1 MVEVFNDTQVDYGPA
16 ATLTGLFEEQV
27 DKTPEAEAVRFEGT
41 SLSYEE
47 LDRLANRIAHALRR
61 HGAKPDATVAV
72 CMERSA
78 LRVAALYGALKSG
91 SAYLPLEVDLPGER
105 LEQILQEAQPAA
117 VLCDLGIKER
127 IAGQFNTVVVSEE
140 QLAHQPDDRLA
151 ISQDPDRLAY
161 VIYTSG
167 STGKPKGVMVE
178 HAAIVNR
185 LRWMQ
190 QEYQL
195 TPGDLVLQK
204 TPYSFDVSVW
214 EFFWPLLFGSRLSVA
229 PPQVHR
235 DPQRLAQVISQEQV
249 TCCHFVPSMLEPFV
263 QGAEARQCTSLRQV
277 VCSGE
282 GLPYDLTERFFEV
295 LPDCRL
301 ANLYGPTEA
310 AVDVT
315 SWDCLREDPRRIVP
329 IGRPIGNIACYV
341 LDSRL
346 EPAPVG
352 TPGELYL
359 SGIGLARGYF
369 QRADLSAER
378 FVACPFAQSERM
390 YKTGDL
396 ARWLA
401 DGTLQHLG
409 RLDGQVK
416 IRGNRIELGDIE
428 AALRSI
434 DSVAEA
440 ACAAVDLGGNLTL
453 AAYLVAAP
461 EEELPPVESLRE
473 ELSAR
478 LPAYMVPAS
487 FTRLDELPLTV
498 SGKTDRKRLPL
509 PTGGDRPRL
518 EQEYVEPEGAA
529 EIRLAEIFAEVL
541 HVDRVGALD
550 NYFALGG
557 DSIRSIQVLAQ
568 ARARQLHFTL
578 PELFAQPT
586 VRQLAALSL
595 THTAE
600 GPIQPVKPLELVD
613 QEDRQRLDQ
622 DVQDAYPLIEL
633 QAGMLFHAAYSPETA
648 VYHDVFGCRIG
659 AALDQPALRAAL
671 DTLTRRHDALRT
683 RFALSG
689 FSRPLQLVQD
699 QAHIPLFVHD
709 LTELEDKE
717 RQQALQEF
725 TEQEK
730 LHRFDWNQPPL
741 LRLHAHKLTSDSF
754 YLTLSF
760 HHAILDGWSVATLLA
775 ELFSLYT
782 SSTPESVAVLAPPAR
797 LAYRDFVALEQ
808 TALED
813 EQARGF
819 WQQQIARLTPTTLPP
834 DPDLPPADAPGALA
848 TEERQVEQPLAERLE
863 QLARSRG
870 VPLKTLLLAAHLRC
884 LALVS
889 GQASV
894 TTGLVTN
901 GRPEAEDGERLLG
914 LFLNTLPVSATL
926 EGSWNQL
933 IGQTAK
939 AERQLL
945 PQRRFP
951 LARIQQMA
959 AGRELFETAFNYN
972 HFHIYDQLEQLDS
985 LAIDEPTVFEYTNFP
1000 LMANFER
1007 QSDGQN
1013 TRSTC
1018 D

>member
-390 YKTGDL
+390 YKTGRPGSL
-396 ARWLA
+396 ACRWNA
-401 DGTLQHLG
+401 PAPGTTRRPGQDPRQSHRTGRHRSGPALDRLRGRSGLRRRRSGRQPHPG
-409 RLDGQVK
+409 RLP
-416 IRGNRIELGDIE
+416 RG
-428 AALRSI
+428 
-434 DSVAEA
+434 
-440 ACAAVDLGGNLTL
+440 
-453 AAYLVAAP
+453 
-461 EEELPPVESLRE
+461 
-473 ELSAR
+473 
-478 LPAYMVPAS
+478 
-487 FTRLDELPLTV
+487 
-498 SGKTDRKRLPL
+498 
-509 PTGGDRPRL
+509 
-518 EQEYVEPEGAA
+518 
-529 EIRLAEIFAEVL
+529 
-541 HVDRVGALD
+541 
-550 NYFALGG
+550 
-557 DSIRSIQVLAQ
+557 
-568 ARARQLHFTL
+568 
-578 PELFAQPT
+578 
-586 VRQLAALSL
+586 
-595 THTAE
+595 
-600 GPIQPVKPLELVD
+600 
-613 QEDRQRLDQ
+613 
-622 DVQDAYPLIEL
+622 
-633 QAGMLFHAAYSPETA
+633 
-648 VYHDVFGCRIG
+648 
-659 AALDQPALRAAL
+659 
-671 DTLTRRHDALRT
+671 
-683 RFALSG
+683 
-689 FSRPLQLVQD
+689 
-699 QAHIPLFVHD
+699 
-709 LTELEDKE
+709 
-717 RQQALQEF
+717 
-725 TEQEK
+725 
-730 LHRFDWNQPPL
+730 
-741 LRLHAHKLTSDSF
+741 
-754 YLTLSF
+754 
-760 HHAILDGWSVATLLA
+760 
-775 ELFSLYT
+775 
-782 SSTPESVAVLAPPAR
+782 
-797 LAYRDFVALEQ
+797 
-808 TALED
+808 
-813 EQARGF
+813 
-819 WQQQIARLTPTTLPP
+819 
-834 DPDLPPADAPGALA
+834 
-848 TEERQVEQPLAERLE
+848 
-863 QLARSRG
+863 RSRG
-870 VPLKTLLLAAHLRC
+870 
-884 LALVS
+884 
-889 GQASV
+889 G
-894 TTGLVTN
+894 TT
-901 GRPEAEDGERLLG
+901 A
-914 LFLNTLPVSATL
+914 
-926 EGSWNQL
+926 
-933 IGQTAK
+933 
-939 AERQLL
+939 
-945 PQRRFP
+945 RRI
-951 LARIQQMA
+951 LARRTFSQA
-959 AGRELFETAFNYN
+959 ARLHGPG
-972 HFHIYDQLEQLDS
+972 QLHPARRAS
-985 LAIDEPTVFEYTNFP
+985 
-1000 LMANFER
+1000 ANR
-1007 QSDGQN
+1007 K
-1013 TRSTC
+1013 R
-1018 D
+1018 